1 MHRAARIATAVAVLL
16 PIGAA
21 PGVASSDAD
30 DRADD
35 RAGLPTRV
43 VVRDSRTSPDDADI
57 ASVTLR
63 SSWYWISEQDVVVS
77 VPDGMR
83 AGQHLTVWFDTDLDP
98 VPEGRYDL
106 QLSKGRGKNLRLE
119 QVLRK
124 GETWGTGGTRRPI
137 GACVDED
144 GDRPVYDVRDGAKAV
159 GISFDVFWCFGAHP
173 AGDSPG
179 AWRAVV
185 SLTRGAHG
193 DSAPNGR
200 RWSPALRGWEP
211 CDPSGGSC
219 P

>member
-1 MHRAARIATAVAVLL
+1 MKRAVTAAAVVAALVPIAVTPSV
-16 PIGAA
+16 AA
-21 PGVASSDAD
+21 PARTDH
-30 DRADD
+30 
-35 RAGLPTRV
+35 AGLPSEV

-57 ASVTLR
+57 ASVELR
-63 SSWYWISEQDVVVS
+63 ASWYWISEQDVVVN
-77 VPDGMR
+77 VPAGMR
-83 AGQHLTVWFDTDLDP
+83 AGQRLTVWFDLDGDP
-98 VPEGRYDL
+98 LPEGRYDL
-106 QLSKGRGKNLRLE
+106 RLSKGRGKNLRVE
-119 QVLRK
+119 QVLRR

-144 GDRPVYDVRDGAKAV
+144 GDKPVHDVRAGARGV

-173 AGDSPG
+173 PGDSPG

-185 SLTRGAHG
+185 SLGRGAHG

-200 RWSPALRGWEP
+200 RWSPPLRGWEP